1 VERGNIMQRWRQI
14 YPICFDE
21 LDGPPV
27 VVGSRNWITPAPEQ
41 KRCSSPALV
50 LLDSVHEEIL
60 PLPGY
65 QPTTNRTTAS

>member
-1 VERGNIMQRWRQI
+1 
-14 YPICFDE
+14 
-21 LDGPPV
+21 V

-41 KRCSSPALV
+41 EAMFFAQPSW

-65 QPTTNRTTAS
+65 QPTTNRTTGELMRRSRLGI